1 MCKCFEVIGRIV
13 IGILS
18 VIFAI
23 LGFVLLVFGIMVK
36 VQSDVIQNLFQSL
49 IDMAK
54 QQAKSAI
61 GSGFDLPTDNFNIND
76 LVGGLAIVF
85 IIIGVVMLFI
95 GVLGIAGACCMVK
108 CMIVLYLIVNVI
120 FLISQIA
127 LVAIAA
133 SNRGIITDPPKAGLK
148 SSLQQEYQGVNGTDV
163 TSLLWN
169 VVMNGL
175 QCCGIDD
182 SQDFLNATK
191 WTSVWG
197 PGTTPNFQ
205 TPAACCKSGLFTDS
219 DKTCAKTPTT
229 TNNNKDTGCY
239 EKIWDF
245 IFKGT
250 TFIIFACAD
259 IGGFALL
266 TIFSGII
273 LHQILQK
280 NKVGNMA

>member
-36 VQSDVIQNLFQSL
+36 VQSDAIENLFQSL
-49 IDMAK
+49 INMAK
-54 QQAKSAI
+54 EQASAAI

-85 IIIGVVMLFI
+85 IIIGIIMLFI

-108 CMIVLYLIVNVI
+108 CMIILYLIVNVI
-120 FLISQIA
+120 FLLSQIV
-127 LVAIAA
+127 LVAIVA
-133 SNRGIITDPPKAGLK
+133 SNRSIVTEPPKAGLK
-148 SSLQQEYQGVNGTDV
+148 TSLQQEYQGVNGTDV

-169 VVMNGL
+169 VIMNGL
-175 QCCGIDD
+175 QCCGIDN
-182 SQDFLNATK
+182 SQDFSSATK

-197 PGTTPNFQ
+197 PGTSSNFQ
-205 TPAACCKSGLFTDS
+205 TPAACCKSGHFTS
-219 DKTCAKTPTT
+219 SNQTCATSPTT
-229 TNNNKDTGCY
+229 SNNNMNSGCY
-239 EKIWDF
+239 EMIWDF

-266 TIFSGII
+266 TIFAAII
-273 LHQILQK
+273 LYQILQK
-280 NKVGNMA
+280 NKVGSMA